1 MEIQVHFVKMQTSD
15 TMETFAIKKLNKL
28 AKHFDWIIK
37 ADVSYKLE
45 NDPRNK
51 GRICEIQLS
60 APGPRLFAKSV
71 ADNFELATD
80 QTIKDLV
87 IQLKKRKADMRP
99 HLK

>member
-15 TMETFAIKKLNKL
+15 NMETFAIKKLNKL

-45 NDPRNK
+45 NDPRKK

-80 QTIKDLV
+80 QTIKDLG